1 MFILCDYSGAYI
13 LVKGTV
19 LVEKETAAAP
29 NNANKKVIFK
39 IYVSFISCISK
50 INNTQVDDAQYIG
63 VVIPM
68 YNSIEF
74 SDNYSKTSEILRQYC
89 RNEPAIN
96 PADGKIAGF
105 TEDNATTDS
114 SKIKEK

>member
-1 MFILCDYSGAYI
+1 M
-13 LVKGTV
+13 
-19 LVEKETAAAP
+19 P
-29 NNANKKVIFK
+29 
-39 IYVSFISCISK
+39 FISCISK